1 MKSNKKILAA
11 LALVVGGAISAL
23 PSTALAAK
31 PPVYTSAFSK
41 IAADGYDVVAY
52 FTEKKPVKGAPG
64 FVATYKGATF
74 QFANAANLAT
84 FKASPAAFA
93 PQYGGYCA
101 WAVAQGYTAKGD
113 PRFWKVV
120 DGKLYLNYNGDV
132 QTKWN
137 KDVSGFIRAG
147 NTNWPTVLTK

>member
-1 MKSNKKILAA
+1 MKRNTKILAA
-11 LALVVGGAISAL
+11 LAFVVGGTLSTL
-23 PSTALAAK
+23 PSAAFAAK
-31 PPVYTSAFSK
+31 PAIYTSAFSK

-52 FTEKKPVKGAPG
+52 FTDKKPVKGAPG
-64 FVATYKGATF
+64 FATEYKGATF
-74 QFANAANLAT
+74 QFANAANLAK
-84 FKASPAAFA
+84 FKASPAAYA

-101 WAVAQGYTAKGD
+101 WAVSQGYTAKGD

-137 KDVSGFIRAG
+137 KDISGFIRSG
-147 NTNWPTVLTK
+147 NANWPTVLNK